1 MCCCEPVQ
9 GIYVMQGDVRT
20 FGRKQRKW
28 LRVSNVWLLGFMRYL
43 KAILDDELDR
53 TR

>member
-1 MCCCEPVQ
+1 MCCGEPVQ
-9 GIYVMQGDVRT
+9 GIRDVRT
-20 FGRKQRKW
+20 FGRKQRRW
-28 LRVSNVWLLGFMRYL
+28 LRVSNVWLLRFMRYL